1 MDRPQ
6 AGLVTLYDSIAS
18 FYDPWS
24 RSVTEDVGFYVD
36 CAVES
41 GGPVVE
47 LAVGTG
53 RIAVPDRSGRRSGHR
68 RGYVARDARGCTGG
82 G

>member
-1 MDRPQ
+1 M
-6 AGLVTLYDSIAS
+6 TLYDRIAS

-36 CAVES
+36 EALAS

-53 RIAVPDRSGRRSGHR
+53 RIAVPIAHLRWGSRAVGFKGA
-68 RGYVARDARGCTGG
+68 Y
-82 G
+82 

>member
-1 MDRPQ
+1 M
-6 AGLVTLYDSIAS
+6 TLYDRIAR

-36 CAVES
+36 HALAS

-47 LAVGTG
+47 LAVATVHD
-53 RIAVPDRSGRRSGHR
+53 IAHELRRWSL
-68 RGYVARDARGCTGG
+68 
-82 G
+82 